1 MTIGLIWAQANGGI
15 IGADG
20 AIPWHVS
27 EDSRH
32 FRAVTTGGDVVM
44 GRKTWDSLPPRFRP
58 LPGRRNIVVSRDLD
72 WRADSAERVGSVAD
86 AIALAEADVWII
98 GGGQIYAE
106 AIDLAD
112 LLEVTEIDLDVDGD
126 TVAPAIGDSWRLSS
140 VEPSTGWATSDAGV
154 RYRFLSY
161 VRR

>member
-1 MTIGLIWAQANGGI
+1 MTIGLIWAQANGGV
-15 IGADG
+15 IGAAG
-20 AIPWHVS
+20 GIPWHVS

-58 LPGRRNIVVSRDLD
+58 LPGRRNIVVSRDVE
-72 WRADSAERVGSVAD
+72 WRADGAERVGSVAE
-86 AIALAEADVWII
+86 ALALTEGDVWIM

-112 LLEVTEIDLDVDGD
+112 RLEVTEIELDVTGD
-126 TVAPAIGDSWRLSS
+126 TVAPAIDEGWRLAA
-140 VEPSTGWATSDAGV
+140 VEPAAGWATGVSGV

-161 VRR
+161 ERL